1 VNAEHS
7 ADYAC
12 KAEPERQTL
21 RKHLREHG
29 RATPAHVWASRCR
42 WCRLGDPYN
51 RWKLKRYEAKHN
63 DGSGGAGT
71 MKL

>member
-1 VNAEHS
+1 MAHDSRPETLAHAE
-7 ADYAC
+7 YAC

-42 WCRLGDPYN
+42 WCRLGSWWYD
-51 RWKLKRYEAKHN
+51 RRHRDWRDDA
-63 DGSGGAGT
+63 
-71 MKL
+71 